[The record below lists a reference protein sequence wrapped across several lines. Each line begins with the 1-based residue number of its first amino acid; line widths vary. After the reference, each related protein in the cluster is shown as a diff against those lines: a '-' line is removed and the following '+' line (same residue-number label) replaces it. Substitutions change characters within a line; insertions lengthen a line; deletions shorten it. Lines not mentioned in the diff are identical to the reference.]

1 MVSNVCAFEASPAL
15 ATSFTLRPSCR
26 TSRRSRSESW
36 ARPPLHGP
44 HRLHER
50 QCRSGSVN
58 ATSHPNLTKQ
68 LFQRAI
74 SIENDDFFD
83 SIGQKRLLPRRNTD
97 DRFAQ

>member
-1 MVSNVCAFEASPAL
+1 
-15 ATSFTLRPSCR
+15 
-26 TSRRSRSESW
+26 
-36 ARPPLHGP
+36 
-44 HRLHER
+44 LHER

-83 SIGQKRLLPRRNTD
+83 SIGPKAECGQKLGD
-97 DRFAQ
+97 AVFAAKSAAWREVALSSYGDEGK